1 MNETHSP
8 SLPLWCKVTL
18 TIYWLLVP
26 VWMLLGLFV
35 LAMGP
40 CPAFSSNTDC
50 EWSRAEELWNFPI
63 SQIASVVV
71 GILLWQL
78 LRRLFA
84 K

>member
-1 MNETHSP
+1 MSEYDPP
-8 SLPLWCKVTL
+8 SLPLWCKVIL

-26 VWMLLGLFV
+26 FWMLLGLFV
-35 LAMGP
+35 SAMGP
-40 CPAFSSNTDC
+40 CPAFSSNIDC
-50 EWSRAEELWNFPI
+50 NWSRAEELWHFPV

-78 LRRLFA
+78 FKRLFA